1 MAQPQMY
8 PNVPR
13 VSTTADQ
20 CVSKVELR
28 IECRNLLDKDVMSK
42 SDPCAVLYMSR
53 RGGHWDEIGR
63 TENIKNC
70 LDPKFS
76 RCFKVNYYFEE
87 VQKCRIAVYDLDNT
101 TPQLTDDDFL
111 GQLDCTLGQLV
122 SSNPFTKNLMM
133 PDGRTKAGNGI
144 ITVRAEE
151 VKEGGEIAYMTF
163 RGKNLDKKD
172 FFGKS
177 DPYLEILRSTMDRS
191 WQVVHRTE
199 VIKNSLN
206 PSWRPF
212 QVPLSTLC
220 AGNRSQEIRFDI
232 YDWDSDGGHDYIGG
246 FTTTVDEMMKAS
258 HQEYSWPVI
267 NPKKKSKKKNYTNSG
282 ICLLTSMKI
291 MKEHTFLEFIF
302 GGMQINFTVGI
313 DFTAS
318 NGNPGNPTSLHY
330 INPYQPNE
338 YMQAIRAVGDVCQ
351 DYDSDK
357 MFPAL
362 GFGAKIP
369 PAMEVSHEFAIN
381 FNMQNPF
388 CQGIDGVLGAYSNCI
403 RHVQLY
409 GPTNVSPIIR
419 HVARFAYAAQR
430 EEQTKGAH
438 AYYIL
443 LLLTDGVLSDMSST
457 KQAIVEASKLPMSL
471 IIVGVGGADF
481 TMMEELDGDDGLLR
495 APSGEPVK
503 RDIVQFVPFREFKQ
517 SSKAELARHVLY
529 EVPQQV
535 TQYYKMR
542 GIRPSPPVERP
553 AAVPADTQPA
563 DKPSDTPSTH
573 RESAPPPNQS
583 MPATYPEGSP
593 YSKGLPSQ
601 PGPPS
606 QQGPPYQQGH
616 YPSQG
621 PPSQQGPSYQQ
632 CPYPSQGPP
641 SQQGPPTQQ
650 RSPYQ
655 QCPYPSQG
663 PPSQQGGLPY
673 PQAGY
678 LQGQSYQGQYYQG
691 QHYQQ
696 GQNYQNYQQGQPLPR
711 GPPSQ
716 AQPYQQGT
724 PYPQG
729 TPGQYPRPPPP
740 GYQTTI

>member
-1 MAQPQMY
+1 MSQPQMY
-8 PNVPR
+8 PNAPR
-13 VSTTADQ
+13 PPTTADQ

-87 VQKCRIAVYDLDNT
+87 VQKCRIAVYDLDNA
-101 TPQLTDDDFL
+101 TPELSDDDFL

-122 SSNPFTKNLMM
+122 SSNPFTKNLLM
-133 PDGRTKAGNGI
+133 PDGRTKAGNGV

-220 AGNRSQEIRFDI
+220 AGNRSQEIRLI
-232 YDWDSDGGHDYIGG
+232 SMTGTATGVTTTSAG

-302 GGMQINFTVGI
+302 GGMQINFTVGV

-369 PAMEVSHEFAIN
+369 PAMEVSHEFAVN
-381 FNMQNPF
+381 FDMQNPF

-481 TMMEELDGDDGLLR
+481 SMMEELDGDDGLLR

-517 SSKAELARHVLY
+517 SSKVELARHVLF

-553 AAVPADTQPA
+553 AVVPADTEPSN
-563 DKPSDTPSTH
+563 KPSATPSTH
-573 RESAPPPNQS
+573 RESALPPNQS
-583 MPATYPEGSP
+583 MPATYPQGAP
-593 YSKGLPSQ
+593 YNQGPPSQ
-601 PGPPS
+601 PGPPYQQGQYPS
-606 QQGPPYQQGH
+606 QGPPPQQGQYPSQGPPTQQGPPYQQG
-616 YPSQG
+616 
-621 PPSQQGPSYQQ
+621 
-632 CPYPSQGPP
+632 
-641 SQQGPPTQQ
+641 
-650 RSPYQ
+650 
-655 QCPYPSQG
+655 PYPSQG

-678 LQGQSYQGQYYQG
+678 QQGQSYQGQYYQG
-691 QHYQQ
+691 QQYQQ
-696 GQNYQNYQQGQPLPR
+696 GQNYQNYQQGQPFPR
-711 GPPSQ
+711 GPQPQ
-716 AQPYQQGT
+716 AQSYQQGP
-724 PYPQG
+724 PYPQRA
-729 TPGQYPRPPPP
+729 PGQHPSRPPPP
-740 GYQTTI
+740 GYQSTV